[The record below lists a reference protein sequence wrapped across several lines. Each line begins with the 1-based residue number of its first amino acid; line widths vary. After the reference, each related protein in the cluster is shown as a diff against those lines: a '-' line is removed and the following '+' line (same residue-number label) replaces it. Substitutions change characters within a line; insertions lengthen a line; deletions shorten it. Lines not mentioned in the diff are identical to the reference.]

1 MNQLGQ
7 NNIGMID
14 TEHAFIANQ
23 INDEINK
30 KMTGLITQTVFEK

>member
-23 INDEINK
+23 INKWRNK
-30 KMTGLITQTVFEK
+30 